1 MDFLSARL
9 FAYPGHSPPPHK
21 APPLCSISPI
31 FLLLLLLLFL
41 LLYRR
46 LTHRIK
52 HNHQARSI
60 ETAVYNTVYDSPDET
75 EDLITFPG
83 GEDLTASDILEA
95 PGEVIGRSSYG
106 TVYRACLRRTGSTV
120 LLRFVRPTCIGSAQ
134 DIVPV
139 VKTLASVT
147 HGNLVPLKALYVGPR
162 GEKLFVHPFYAAG
175 TLAQFLRDGVVESQR
190 WEITCKLS
198 LGITKGLD
206 CLHTGYSKPIIHG
219 NIKTNNILLDENLE
233 PRLSDF
239 GLHLLLSPTAGQE
252 MLEAFAFKELQG
264 STAVGGALA
273 PPAPPLDPPLSALRG
288 YKAPELMKI
297 KDATKET
304 DVYSLGVVLLE
315 MLTQRDPIKILSLLH
330 SKDLVFEREISEV
343 FKGCGN
349 GEGLLEFFRLAMDC
363 CVPVPGLRPDVKSI
377 LKRLEEISR

>member
-1 MDFLSARL
+1 MAKHRHLIKL
-9 FAYPGHSPPPHK
+9 L
-21 APPLCSISPI
+21 LCSILPI
-31 FLLLLLLLFL
+31 FLLLLLLLLFF
-41 LLYRR
+41 LYRR
-46 LTHRIK
+46 ILRNK

-239 GLHLLLSPTAGQE
+239 GLHLLLNPTAGQE
-252 MLEAFAFKELQG
+252 MLEA
-264 STAVGGALA
+264 
-273 PPAPPLDPPLSALRG
+273 SALQG

-363 CVPVPGLRPDVKSI
+363 CSPVPGLRPDVKSI
-377 LKRLEEISR
+377 LKRLEEISRRL